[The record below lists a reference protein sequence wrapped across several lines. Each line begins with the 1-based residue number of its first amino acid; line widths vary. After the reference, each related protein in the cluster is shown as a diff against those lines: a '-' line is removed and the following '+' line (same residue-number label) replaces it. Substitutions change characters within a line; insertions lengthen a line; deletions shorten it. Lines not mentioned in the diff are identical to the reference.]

1 VSDKTD
7 KAEICPRCQ
16 MPLAI
21 SSPGSITQWIAVCK
35 CQSLSPGDESTA
47 SEDALPICS
56 SCGKRIS
63 AGRAGS
69 FTQWIFRTDLCA
81 CQVPAEMRQAAPET
95 DDKPDVYSLPEEELD
110 PDELEVEPDRFPLDR
125 YKPLQVLGKGALGTV
140 YKCRDRQL
148 NKLVAVKILQHIT
161 GAQLRQFQAE
171 AKEMSRLNHPGIV
184 SVMDFGVTAGETPY
198 MVMEYVESR
207 TLASLLEE
215 GGHLELAEVCEI
227 FARIAD
233 ALAHTHE
240 KGIFHRDLKPG
251 NILLSGNDIRIIDFT
266 VAMAGQDAESFDPA
280 GIVCTP
286 AYMAPDQFAGHA
298 FDGRSD
304 IYSLGCMLFEV
315 LTGNPP
321 YQGETPIE
329 VLSRHATAEIPSL
342 GGFRPDLEDEPSER
356 MDEVIRRCLEKDPE
370 DRFDHVGELAS
381 ALQELAQTVTEGS
394 RSPAAKTAPR
404 TNPGNPPSPA
414 LKILALSVI
423 VIALLTGSAVFLIRV
438 GEESEHKEK
447 AFAARK
453 PAADLDG
460 LDVRADWS
468 AGDEVYS
475 VGADNKTGERFLRST
490 PAGLVAYKASSD
502 ELTDKDLEELADKE
516 DLNILSLAGCAKM
529 TGEGLCLLEGK
540 PLTQLEIEWLHL
552 SEEGLDC
559 LTRLKSIQVLNASHI
574 EMTPERIARLEELP
588 SLTVLH
594 LVACNMDAERVRA
607 LTKLKSLKTV
617 TLDHNWK
624 LRVEDLKPLNVM
636 RLKVSAGSCPEITS
650 ILRLRKALPDCYIE
664 AGEYPSLE

>member
-1 VSDKTD
+1 
-7 KAEICPRCQ
+7 

-35 CQSLSPGDESTA
+35 CQSLSPTGESTA
-47 SEDALPICS
+47 SEDSLPICS
-56 SCGKRIS
+56 TCGKRIS

-81 CQVPAEMRQAAPET
+81 CQVPVEMRPAAPET
-95 DDKPDVYSLPEEELD
+95 LVDADDTITVIPVMEEELD
-110 PDELEVEPDRFPLDR
+110 PDEIEVETDRFPLER

-148 NKLVAVKILQHIT
+148 NKLVAVKILQHLT

-184 SVMDFGVTAGETPY
+184 SVMDFGVTTGETPY

-215 GGHLELAEVCEI
+215 RGHLELAEVCEI

-251 NILLSGNDIRIIDFT
+251 NILLSGSDIRIIDFT
-266 VAMAGQDAESFDPA
+266 VAMPGQGAESFDPA
-280 GIVCTP
+280 GVVCTP

-298 FDGRSD
+298 FDARSD
-304 IYSLGCMLFEV
+304 IYSLGCMLFET
-315 LTGNPP
+315 LTGSPP
-321 YQGETPIE
+321 YRGDTPIE
-329 VLSRHATAEIPSL
+329 VLSQHATAPVPSL
-342 GGFRPDLEDEPSER
+342 LQARPDLDEEPVELMED
-356 MDEVIRRCLEKDPE
+356 IIQRCLAKNPE
-370 DRFDHVGELAS
+370 ERFADVGELAV
-381 ALQELAQTVTEGS
+381 ALHELAQTVTEGIRKPDARVTS
-394 RSPAAKTAPR
+394 KGSS
-404 TNPGNPPSPA
+404 PSPV
-414 LKILALSVI
+414 LKIVALSTL
-423 VIALLTGSAVFLIRV
+423 VIALLTGSAVFLMQG
-438 GEESEHKEK
+438 GEISEHKKK
-447 AFAARK
+447 APPVRK
-453 PAADLDG
+453 PLDG

-468 AGDEVYS
+468 AGDEIYS
-475 VGADNKTGERFLRST
+475 VGNISKTGQKFMRTGLG
-490 PAGLVAYKASSD
+490 GLVAYRAASD
-502 ELTDKDLEELADKE
+502 ELTDDDLRELAKKN
-516 DLNILSLAGCAKM
+516 DLNVLSLAGCTRM

-540 PLTQLEIEWLHL
+540 PLVQLEIEWVHL
-552 SEEGLDC
+552 SDEGLDC
-559 LTRLKSIQVLNASHI
+559 LTSLKSLQVLNASHI
-574 EMTPERIARLEELP
+574 EMTPEYIARLEALP

-607 LTKLKSLKTV
+607 ITKLKSLKTV

-624 LRVEDLKPLNVM
+624 LTVEDLKPLNPM
-636 RLKVSAGSCPEITS
+636 KLKVSAGSCPEITS
-650 ILRLRKALPDCYIE
+650 ILKLKKALPDCHIE